1 MAVPPRP
8 GTEFQSTFEPDPR
21 HDPSPRVHKP
31 LPDRGRRT
39 GMTAAAMIVAVL
51 IVIAL
56 IVLL

>member
-8 GTEFQSTFEPDPR
+8 GTETGSSFEHEPRNDPR
-21 HDPSPRVHKP
+21 MPRP
-31 LPDRGRRT
+31 LPNRSRWAST
-39 GMTAAAMIVAVL
+39 TAAAMIVAVL